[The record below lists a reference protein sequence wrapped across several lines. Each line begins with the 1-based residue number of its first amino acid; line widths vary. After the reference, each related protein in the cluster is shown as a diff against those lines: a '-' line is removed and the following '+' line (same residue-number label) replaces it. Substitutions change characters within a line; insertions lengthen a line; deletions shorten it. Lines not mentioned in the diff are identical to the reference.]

1 MFAITNAKP
10 YVPAVNLST
19 FVLSFTDGT
28 QETSHIFPTVEKL
41 DCIFIID
48 ARPFFGPQVKN
59 IIRIYFKKS
68 NNQCNL
74 YIKCRVL
81 DYSCFEENYTLIEMN
96 NHKCHNYNK

>member
-28 QETSHIFPTVEKL
+28 KGTSHIFPTVEKL

-59 IIRIYFKKS
+59 DTTTQEYILKSLIINVIF
-68 NNQCNL
+68 
-74 YIKCRVL
+74 I
-81 DYSCFEENYTLIEMN
+81 
-96 NHKCHNYNK
+96 